1 MSIEPISA
9 IVSEA
14 ATQASTSTARLNQ
27 VPGDFSSWLSAQLEN
42 VNQQI
47 VAADGAVQ
55 KLAVGEATNLH
66 QIMTD
71 LERAKLSFEMVVQ
84 VRNKLLEAYQDVMRM
99 QI

>member
-1 MSIEPISA
+1 MSIEAINPISA
-9 IVSEA
+9 EA
-14 ATQASTSTARLNQ
+14 AASVSTTARLDH
-27 VPGDFSSWLSAQLEN
+27 VPGDFSAWLSKQIEN

-66 QIMTD
+66 QVMTQ
-71 LERAKLSFEMVVQ
+71 LEQAKLSFEMVVQ

>member
-1 MSIEPISA
+1 MSIEPISP
-9 IVSEA
+9 IVSE
-14 ATQASTSTARLNQ
+14 TASAISSPARANQ
-27 VPGDFSSWLSAQLEN
+27 VPGDFSAWLSAQIEN

-66 QIMTD
+66 QVMTE
-71 LERAKLSFEMVVQ
+71 LEKAKLSFEMVVT